1 METRKK
7 WERLCLLLSPL
18 FCSHGGFIMKW
29 RKTCRPHNPAT
40 YSLRFISPPA
50 SRPCSFVL
58 HGCRCRRRRRP
69 QSPLKQTSVGSL
81 SSSTGCLHHNRSPA
95 VMVDFLPATTLRRE
109 EGLSSRA
116 AQVPLWHIKHSQEVG
131 SGSKRELF
139 RSHVAYCAKLVR
151 ISSRRWRSSL
161 GDNKVPVKKK
171 KNLPSI
177 FIFCVCVCLHSGVA
191 FASCI
196 FFFFLFHAK
205 SAQPLLRAADI
216 NAGNSD

>member
-7 WERLCLLLSPL
+7 WERVCLLLSPL
-18 FCSHGGFIMKW
+18 LCSHGGFIMKCK
-29 RKTCRPHNPAT
+29 KTCRLRDPAT

-50 SRPCSFVL
+50 SRSCSFVL
-58 HGCRCRRRRRP
+58 HGCRRRRP

-95 VMVDFLPATTLRRE
+95 VIVDFLPATTLRRE

-116 AQVPLWHIKHSQEVG
+116 AQVPLWHIKRSEEVG

-161 GDNKVPVKKK
+161 GDNKVPMKKK
-171 KNLPSI
+171 SSFFLH
-177 FIFCVCVCLHSGVA
+177 FLCVCALHRGVA
-191 FASCI
+191 FASCS
-196 FFFFLFHAK
+196 FFFSFFTLSRCYEQLTSMQVILTNVRNKLF
-205 SAQPLLRAADI
+205 
-216 NAGNSD
+216 

>member
-1 METRKK
+1 
-7 WERLCLLLSPL
+7 
-18 FCSHGGFIMKW
+18 MKW
-29 RKTCRPHNPAT
+29 NKTCRPHDPAT

-50 SRPCSFVL
+50 CHSRSFIL
-58 HGCRCRRRRRP
+58 HGCRHRRRRRCRRP

-116 AQVPLWHIKHSQEVG
+116 AQVPLWHIKRSQEVG

-151 ISSRRWRSSL
+151 ISSRRWRSGL
-161 GDNKVPVKKK
+161 GDNKVPMEK
-171 KNLPSI
+171 KNLPFLLSSS
-177 FIFCVCVCLHSGVA
+177 FLCVCACTAVLPSLHT
-191 FASCI
+191 
-196 FFFFLFHAK
+196 FFFSLFHAR
-205 SAQPLLRAADI
+205 SASQPLLQAADI